1 MSASAGALGLPAP
14 SCQSGQCFPSGSFD
28 SLAKGPRL
36 ILRKVRL
43 FSPQILGINAPRLT
57 LTVKLGL
64 GHYCF
69 EGVLCLLCNSDRCIL
84 VNKERESPW
93 WGSLSSLLFNLQ
105 LKLIT
110 KQSCHTVP
118 YGLSVYGA
126 CTVLTYGHAS
136 QDATVTCSPFVGT
149 Y

>member
-1 MSASAGALGLPAP
+1 MSASAGALGLPAS
-14 SCQSGQCFPSGSFD
+14 SCQSGQCSPSGSFG

-84 VNKERESPW
+84 VNQREGVPVVGLPLVASVQ
-93 WGSLSSLLFNLQ
+93 FT
-105 LKLIT
+105 T
-110 KQSCHTVP
+110 KTNHKTVLP
-118 YGLSVYGA
+118 HGTSRALRVWSVYGTHVWSRFA
-126 CTVLTYGHAS
+126 RCYSNV
-136 QDATVTCSPFVGT
+136 
-149 Y
+149 